1 MKQCYKSTFT
11 FRQTYVTMLLFLAG
25 IFNSFAQTSPEV
37 EPNNTVSEAVAS
49 SQNRIFEPT
58 TLTGTVSSGD
68 DDYFLIGYDFSMSFP
83 QEFRWWVYFDGNIPN
98 GITVERGVI
107 DSPTGLYAGTESSLS
122 TPFTHCGTFSYTS
135 SFTNKYTFL
144 RIRSTDGTSQSY
156 SVTIK
161 EKDAAVTSCFSAAAP
176 NQDVIVPCL
185 APTATTLSGTTRTS
199 TTSLQLNSFPT
210 VSDAD
215 GYIVQI
221 SDNGT
226 FSSLSNQYD
235 EAYTGTPNTVF
246 GGSGNQVVANLISP
260 SAVDVS
266 GLSQGTNYT
275 FKVTPY
281 SNCLSFY
288 KMGAG
293 ITTTPSQTC
302 GVVPSAPTSLTAIS
316 SSPTSITLQSIGAA
330 SGGATGYI
338 TYLND
343 NNTFIAPTSIP
354 SANTIYNG
362 TGQQAINVGS
372 STSPNTTISG
382 TGIISEN
389 TYYMRSYAYETCDG
403 INYIET
409 TGVSSSIT
417 ICAGAPDT
425 SPTILSLTDISHS
438 SISLSSISSVA
449 DADGYLVLM
458 NTTNNFTNPS
468 NGVLPSANTVY
479 AGSGE
484 QVVYVGTSS
493 TINTS
498 ITNLDNSNGGVTYY
512 FKAFA
517 YRNCE
522 SNGFFESTGVE
533 VNAATLGAVQTVASD
548 AVFFEV
554 GDTFMDLK
562 SFTGA
567 AGVTGHVIK
576 MNITN
581 SFTAPADGS
590 ASLPGASTT
599 YSGGEQVVYA
609 GTSVDPDIRISGLSA
624 STTYYFTIYTYSEID
639 GVIFYNTTGYAFS
652 QENVKPS
659 PTLTLNDIIK
669 TYGDATFNAVASSNS
684 GGDLTYSLVSQING
698 GSAVATNGTVTVG
711 NAGTVIIQVD
721 QAATSNYNSGTVQ
734 ATMTINKADPII
746 QFNPVTVPSGSPN
759 QVLSAT
765 AQVVGSGASAST
777 GTISYTIEGGAPNG
791 NTLSGANNSVWT
803 VGDGG
808 VFTIRATIAEDAN
821 YNMGVQ
827 DALFTVTVPSPAL
840 HFEQVVNFTDYDY
853 LSVPDDNSLD
863 FTDHFTYEAWVNF
876 EQLNVS
882 NAGFGWR
889 ALFAKSRYVDSY
901 GLMVYAPSKLM
912 RFYHT
917 GFGNGFTDYTWSD
930 LTAGSWHHVAVKLDG
945 TNNKASILID
955 GIEVAS
961 STDAGTGELPTNAE
975 PLLIGASRNAINDP
989 YPFDGAMDEIRF
1001 WNVAR
1006 TNAEI
1011 DDYKN
1016 VELQGSESGLVL
1028 YYNFSEGT
1036 INGDNTGITQVPDQ
1050 SNAGNH
1056 ATFNRFALTGTQS
1069 NYVDGSGI
1077 GFTPRL
1083 SQVITFNALSD
1094 KTFGDP
1100 TFDLAAI
1107 SSSGLP
1113 ITYES
1118 SDTSVATISGNTVTI
1133 VGGGNVNITALQIG
1147 TSNYL
1152 PAPNVVQ
1159 SLTVNRASQ
1168 TITFDALADVA
1179 FGDADF
1185 DLTVSGG
1192 ASGNA
1197 VTFMSSDTGVV
1208 TISGNTVSIVG
1219 VGTIDITASQDGN
1232 DDYDVAPNVV
1242 QSLTVNAGMILVSP
1256 KIYLQGAATNPNTGE
1271 ETLMRDDLRTGGM
1284 IPTTSPYA
1292 DALVLDSAVLAV
1304 TGADAIVDW
1313 IWIELREANDNTV
1326 FVEGKSALLQ
1336 RDGDIVNVDGVS
1348 SVSFVLSAD
1357 DYYIAIKHHNHLGVL
1372 SINTHYLSSSNP
1384 IVDLSS
1390 NNTSLQGSAN
1400 AVIDMGDGVFAI
1412 PVGDQDENG
1421 QIQNADVNAVIQ
1433 VLGGSGYS
1441 KADMDMN
1448 GQIQNTDIN
1457 TLMNPNL
1464 GKGEQF

>member
-1 MKQCYKSTFT
+1 
-11 FRQTYVTMLLFLAG
+11 MLLFLAVVFSTFSQ
-25 IFNSFAQTSPEV
+25 ISPEA
-37 EPNNTVSEAVAS
+37 EPNNTVAEALAS

-68 DDYFLIGYDFSMSFP
+68 DDYFLIGYDFSMSFIDT
-83 QEFRWWVYFDGNIPN
+83 RWWVYFDGDIPA
-98 GITVERGVI
+98 GLTVERGLI
-107 DSPTGLYAGTESSLS
+107 TNPTGIYSGTESGF
-122 TPFTHCGTFSYTS
+122 TGPFSECATFEYTS
-135 SFTNKYTFL
+135 SFTDRYTYL
-144 RIRSTDGTSQSY
+144 RIRSTDGTPRSY
-156 SVTIK
+156 SIGIT
-161 EKDAAVTSCFSAAAP
+161 ERPTDATACGFP
-176 NQDVIVPCL
+176 NGPRENVIQPCN
-185 APTATTLSGTTRTS
+185 APTASTLSGTTPTS
-199 TTSLQLNSFPT
+199 ITSLQLNSFPA
-210 VSDAD
+210 VADAD

-226 FSSLSNQYD
+226 FSNLPSQYD
-235 EAYTGTPNTVF
+235 EGYTGTPSTTYT
-246 GGSGNQVVANLISP
+246 GSGDQVVAHLTTSG
-260 SAVDVS
+260 AVNVT
-266 GLSQGTNYT
+266 GLTQGTNYT

-281 SNCLSFY
+281 INCLSFH
-288 KMGAG
+288 KMGTG
-293 ITTTPSQTC
+293 VTTTPSQTC
-302 GVVPSAPTSLTAIS
+302 GSVPSEPTSVTAVS
-316 SSPTSITLQSIGAA
+316 PSPTSITLQSIGVSA
-330 SGGATGYI
+330 GGATGYI
-338 TYLND
+338 TYISD
-343 NNTFIAPTSIP
+343 SNTFTPPSAIP
-354 SANTIYNG
+354 SVSTTYNS
-362 TGQQAINVGS
+362 TGQQAIYVGG
-372 STSPNTTISG
+372 STFPNTTVSG
-382 TGIISEN
+382 IGIVAGN
-389 TYYMRSYAYETCDG
+389 TYYLRSYAYDTCG
-403 INYIET
+403 GVNYIET
-409 TGVSSSIT
+409 TGVSTSIT
-417 ICAGAPDT
+417 TCTGAPT
-425 SPTILSLTDISHS
+425 GSPTTLSLANSSHS
-438 SISLSSISSVA
+438 SIVLASISPVA
-449 DADGYLVLM
+449 DADGYVVII
-458 NTTNNFTNPS
+458 NTTNSFTNPVDGALS
-468 NGVLPSANTVY
+468 SANTVY
-479 AGSGE
+479 TGSGE

-493 TINTS
+493 TINTP

-517 YRNCE
+517 YRNCG
-522 SNGFFESTGVE
+522 SNGLFESTGVE
-533 VNAATLGAVQTVASD
+533 ANAMTLGAVQTVASD
-548 AVFFEV
+548 AVILEV
-554 GDTFMDLK
+554 GDTFMDLN

-567 AGVTGHVIK
+567 AGATGHVIK
-576 MNITN
+576 MNTTN
-581 SFTAPADGS
+581 SFTLPADGS

-609 GTSVDPDIRISGLSA
+609 GTSVYPDIRISGLSA

-652 QENVKPS
+652 QQNVKPS

-669 TYGDATFNAVASSNS
+669 TYGDATFNAVTSSNS
-684 GGDLTYSLVSQING
+684 GGDLTYSLVSQTNG

-711 NAGTVIIQVD
+711 NAGTVTIQVD
-721 QAATSNYNSGTVQ
+721 QAATANYNPGMVQ

-746 QFNPVTVPSGSPN
+746 QFDPVTVPSGSPN

-777 GTISYTIEGGAPNG
+777 GTISYNIEGGAPNG

-803 VGDGG
+803 VGGGG

-821 YNMGVQ
+821 YNMGIQ

-901 GLMVYAPSKLM
+901 GLMVYAPSKTM

-917 GFGNGFTDYTWSD
+917 GFGNGFTDYTWTA

-955 GIEVAS
+955 GVEVAS
-961 STDAGTGELPTNAE
+961 SSGSGSVSVNSE
-975 PLLIGASRNAINDP
+975 PLLIGASRNASNDP

-1001 WNVAR
+1001 WHVAR
-1006 TNAEI
+1006 TDAEI

-1050 SNAGNH
+1050 STAGNH
-1056 ATFNRFALTGTQS
+1056 ATFNRFALTGAQS

-1077 GFTPRL
+1077 GFIPRL

-1100 TFDLAAI
+1100 TFDLTGI

-1113 ITYES
+1113 VTYES

-1147 TSNYL
+1147 TPNYL

-1185 DLTVSGG
+1185 DLISSGG

-1197 VTFMSSDTGVV
+1197 VIFMSSDTSVV

-1219 VGTIDITASQDGN
+1219 VGTVDITASQGGN
-1232 DDYDVAPNVV
+1232 DDYDAAPNVV

-1271 ETLMRDDLRTGGM
+1271 ETLMRDDLRGGGM

-1357 DYYIAIKHHNHLGVL
+1357 DYYIAIKHRNHLGVL

-1390 NNTSLQGSAN
+1390 DNTSLQGGAN
-1400 AVIDMGDGVFAI
+1400 AVVDMGNGIFAI

-1421 QIQNADVNAVIQ
+1421 QIQNADINAVVQ
-1433 VLGGSGYS
+1433 SLGSSGYN